1 MACPFDERPV
11 DIGAQ
16 IIRAIHRERLIRPRL
31 DILSFP
37 EDFLLERYRFS
48 HDSLQY
54 LNNLL
59 QPYIANVTNRGSALS
74 SLQTSFFSTGSFLYS
89 VGDAEHIGKATV
101 CRSVGYVKF
110 VLRWSGCCVTSSFFQ
125 AINPRDAWKWS
136 FTNLQVSI
144 IYFKCSQMA
153 PKLSLLTFHL
163 GVVFQDFQM

>member
-1 MACPFDERPV
+1 MLVTIETYALNQTWSEQVLRRLSFKDNPV
-11 DIGAQ
+11 LLRVFQ
-16 IIRAIHRERLIRPRL
+16 LFTLIRPRL

-48 HDSLQY
+48 HDSLIY
-54 LNNLL
+54 LNSLL

-110 VLRWSGCCVTSSFFQ
+110 VLR
-125 AINPRDAWKWS
+125 
-136 FTNLQVSI
+136 
-144 IYFKCSQMA
+144 
-153 PKLSLLTFHL
+153 
-163 GVVFQDFQM
+163 